1 MRILLIE
8 DDSTA
13 ARTIEAMLM
22 TKDFDVALTG
32 LGEEGIELAK
42 RERYDAIIL
51 DLQLPDMSGFD
62 VLQSLR
68 SAKVNAP
75 VLVLSGNVAVESRV
89 RALRS
94 GADDYMTKP
103 FHRDEMIARIHA
115 VIRRSSV
122 HAQSLIVTGKLVLNL
137 DAKTAEVSGEPMRL
151 TTKEYM
157 LLEALSLRKGTALTK
172 NVLLNQLYDGRD
184 EPGQKIIDVFMCK
197 LRKKLS
203 AATNG
208 ENYIK
213 TVWGQGYEMQDP
225 PLAIAS

>member
-8 DDSTA
+8 DDSSA
-13 ARTIEAMLM
+13 ARAIEAMLM
-22 TKDFDVALTG
+22 AQGLDVTIAA
-32 LGEEGIELAK
+32 LGEEGVDLAK
-42 RERYDAIIL
+42 RDEYDAIIL

-75 VLVLSGNVAVESRV
+75 LLVLSGNVAVESRV
-89 RALRS
+89 KALRS

-103 FHRDEMIARIHA
+103 FHRDEMIARVHA
-115 VIRRSSV
+115 VIRRSSI

-151 TTKEYM
+151 TTKEYQ

-197 LRKKLS
+197 LRKKLL
-203 AATNG
+203 AATKG